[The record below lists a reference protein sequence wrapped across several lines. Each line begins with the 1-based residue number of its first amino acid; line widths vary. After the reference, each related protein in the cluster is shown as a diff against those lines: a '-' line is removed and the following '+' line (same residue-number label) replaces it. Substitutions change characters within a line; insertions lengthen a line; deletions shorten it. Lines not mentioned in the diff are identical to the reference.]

1 MCSVHP
7 AALVFPEMSPADLD
21 GLVEDIKQNGL
32 AHPIV
37 RTSEGVVLDGRNRL
51 KACEIAGID
60 PQFEVYA
67 GSNPVGFIISANL
80 RRRQLN
86 ESQRALIAT
95 RLATLA
101 RGQHQTAFESAE
113 QIRPPNDQMRK
124 FADSDSGMTQ
134 AAAAAALNVSKRS
147 VQSARVV
154 LDHGTPEL
162 IKAVEQGRLPVSTAA
177 RTAKPPKPRPA
188 SQQKRT
194 KSIDISSIQSAFH
207 RVEKNAASGNAN
219 NLFTQVPWRTSASC
233 RGGPQMTGQQIAT
246 RLREQFLKRPGA
258 SGEWPVGGG
267 KFQWLGPPQL
277 PFCEAENVRFG
288 RRFIFLAVTA

>member
-1 MCSVHP
+1 MNERETTTQPVCSVHP

-32 AHPIV
+32 VHRIV
-37 RTSEGVVLDGRNRL
+37 CTSDGVVLDGRNRL
-51 KACEIAGID
+51 KACEIAGI
-60 PQFEVYA
+60 
-67 GSNPVGFIISANL
+67 
-80 RRRQLN
+80 
-86 ESQRALIAT
+86 

-101 RGQHQTAFESAE
+101 RGRHQTAFESDE
-113 QIRPPNDQMRK
+113 RFQPPDDQMRK

-177 RTAKPPKPRPA
+177 RTAKPSKTRPA

-194 KSIDISSIQSAFH
+194 KSTIDISSIRSAFH
-207 RVEKNAASGNAN
+207 HVEK
-219 NLFTQVPWRTSASC
+219 
-233 RGGPQMTGQQIAT
+233 
-246 RLREQFLKRPGA
+246 
-258 SGEWPVGGG
+258 
-267 KFQWLGPPQL
+267 
-277 PFCEAENVRFG
+277 
-288 RRFIFLAVTA
+288 

>member
-1 MCSVHP
+1 MAALAPNERETTTQPVCSVHP

-32 AHPIV
+32 VHRIV
-37 RTSEGVVLDGRNRL
+37 CTSDGVVLDGRNRL

-101 RGQHQTAFESAE
+101 RGQHQTAFESDE
-113 QIRPPNDQMRK
+113 RFQPPNDQMRK

-162 IKAVEQGRLPVSTAA
+162 IKAVEQGRLPVSAAA
-177 RTAKPPKPRPA
+177 RTAKPPKTRPA

-194 KSIDISSIQSAFH
+194 KSTIDISSIRSAFH
-207 RVEKNAASGNAN
+207 HVEKSAASGNAN
-219 NLFTQVPWRTSASC
+219 NLRKCLGELQRAVEQV
-233 RGGPQMTGQQIAT
+233 
-246 RLREQFLKRPGA
+246 LK
-258 SGEWPVGGG
+258 
-267 KFQWLGPPQL
+267 
-277 PFCEAENVRFG
+277 
-288 RRFIFLAVTA
+288 

>member
-1 MCSVHP
+1 MTTFALKERETTTQPVCSVHP

-60 PQFEVYA
+60 PQFEIYE
-67 GSNPVGFIISANL
+67 GSNPVGFIISSNL
-80 RRRQLN
+80 KRRQLN

-134 AAAAAALNVSKRS
+134 AAAA
-147 VQSARVV
+147 
-154 LDHGTPEL
+154 E
-162 IKAVEQGRLPVSTAA
+162 RL
-177 RTAKPPKPRPA
+177 
-188 SQQKRT
+188 
-194 KSIDISSIQSAFH
+194 
-207 RVEKNAASGNAN
+207 
-219 NLFTQVPWRTSASC
+219 
-233 RGGPQMTGQQIAT
+233 
-246 RLREQFLKRPGA
+246 
-258 SGEWPVGGG
+258 
-267 KFQWLGPPQL
+267 
-277 PFCEAENVRFG
+277 
-288 RRFIFLAVTA
+288 

>member
-1 MCSVHP
+1 MELLGNQVMTTFALKERETTTQPVCSVHP

-37 RTSEGVVLDGRNRL
+37 RTSDGVVLDGRNRL

-60 PQFEVYA
+60 PQFEVYE
-67 GSNPVGFIISANL
+67 GSNPVGFIISSNL
-80 RRRQLN
+80 KRRQLN
-86 ESQRALIAT
+86 ESQRALMAT

-113 QIRPPNDQMRK
+113 KFQPPNDQMRK

-177 RTAKPPKPRPA
+177 RTVRPPPFQVR
-188 SQQKRT
+188 
-194 KSIDISSIQSAFH
+194 SATVQH
-207 RVEKNAASGNAN
+207 RQHGGVNG
-219 NLFTQVPWRTSASC
+219 
-233 RGGPQMTGQQIAT
+233 RGKGRGQG
-246 RLREQFLKRPGA
+246 L
-258 SGEWPVGGG
+258 
-267 KFQWLGPPQL
+267 
-277 PFCEAENVRFG
+277 
-288 RRFIFLAVTA
+288 

>member
-1 MCSVHP
+1 MELLGNHVMTTFALKERETTTQPVCSVHP

-37 RTSEGVVLDGRNRL
+37 RTSDGVVLDGRNRL

-60 PQFEVYA
+60 PQFEVYE
-67 GSNPVGFIISANL
+67 GSNPVGFIISSNL
-80 RRRQLN
+80 KRRQLN

-113 QIRPPNDQMRK
+113 KFQPPNDQMRK

-177 RTAKPPKPRPA
+177 RTVRPPKQRPA
-188 SQQKRT
+188 SQKKT
-194 KSIDISSIQSAFH
+194 KSTIDISSIQSAFR

-219 NLFTQVPWRTSASC
+219 NLR
-233 RGGPQMTGQQIAT
+233 
-246 RLREQFLKRPGA
+246 K
-258 SGEWPVGGG
+258 
-267 KFQWLGPPQL
+267 
-277 PFCEAENVRFG
+277 
-288 RRFIFLAVTA
+288 FLAELQRAVEEALK

>member
-1 MCSVHP
+1 MELLGNHVMTTFALKERETTTQPVCSVHP

-60 PQFEVYA
+60 PQFEIYE
-67 GSNPVGFIISANL
+67 GSNPVGFIISSNL
-80 RRRQLN
+80 KRRQLN

-124 FADSDSGMTQ
+124 FADSDSDMTQ

-219 NLFTQVPWRTSASC
+219 NLRK
-233 RGGPQMTGQQIAT
+233 
-246 RLREQFLKRPGA
+246 FL
-258 SGEWPVGGG
+258 GELQRAVE
-267 KFQWLGPPQL
+267 
-277 PFCEAENVRFG
+277 EA
-288 RRFIFLAVTA
+288 LK